1 MNQPQ
6 PGQGGANPAIGQGA
20 AAAPLV
26 PGPQQGAQAIIGG
39 QGIVAV
45 QPAQAQG
52 ALPAQELHQ
61 TFSGLFQDPTKDP
74 FHETWAQ
81 VLQRFD
87 NAATA
92 EEVLTTAATSLPGTA
107 TCAYLCCTA
116 LHPNVPPRIYS
127 LHTLSRFPPATLDG
141 AVTPWNNSIFA
152 CLGDV
157 LQGAVATVSLPQNAF
172 ALTQHGRVHL
182 EAVLP
187 DHLAQLQGPNLL
199 NRLADGAV
207 DTDQLRTRSLIY
219 LPARFTPLFLSNRG
233 VSPKD
238 AYLTFTQ
245 AIQQEQAALGE
256 VQPVLDWLK
265 LSLYKTLDD
274 NSGPPVTSLQ
284 ITTPLMDEDLVKHR
298 APFTA
303 HVLTP
308 RVPQAIA
315 GGSLEAAINHMATA
329 VTQQTAEVH
338 RAQLA
343 RAAERDAPNTPS
355 TKFGLLLESLKNYL
369 NVTEENE
376 LPEFWFQFAAA
387 PKKQEFSVIR
397 DYLELYA
404 RSEEAFI
411 STTPVLSPKLH
422 ADLASITFVADHN
435 NDLKTGLQPFIAM
448 DGSEEHRAASL
459 ELARS
464 YSLLYERD
472 HGVSLADLAQLKL
485 PKDLRSFPS
494 SFFDLERN
502 LGLFGNLLGA
512 LLGNA
517 HPLTQAYRPFWTSF
531 TKRYRDRLLSEI
543 DGHRVIKPV
552 HILRSVQL
560 LCWDWFDAKRSRVP
574 PDEPNFSDIWKRIGL
589 NSYTLPQL
597 PPTLYSIVYP
607 RTNLLRPPPTHPS
620 PTGASTQSSHGTTPT
635 MACTDESTVQSG
647 VSNITG
653 TTGLTG
659 QTGLSLRTPRTSSMV
674 INENPDR
681 HLLSLIP
688 FNRKLRELMGLT
700 TPPDTDSGQQIC
712 LSFHARGACYSNCR
726 RKQTHGITL
735 NHNEKQ
741 RLENYIADRLEKS
754 GN

>member
-1 MNQPQ
+1 M
-6 PGQGGANPAIGQGA
+6 
-20 AAAPLV
+20 
-26 PGPQQGAQAIIGG
+26 
-39 QGIVAV
+39 
-45 QPAQAQG
+45 
-52 ALPAQELHQ
+52 
-61 TFSGLFQDPTKDP
+61 
-74 FHETWAQ
+74 
-81 VLQRFD
+81 
-87 NAATA
+87 
-92 EEVLTTAATSLPGTA
+92 
-107 TCAYLCCTA
+107 
-116 LHPNVPPRIYS
+116 
-127 LHTLSRFPPATLDG
+127 
-141 AVTPWNNSIFA
+141 
-152 CLGDV
+152 
-157 LQGAVATVSLPQNAF
+157 
-172 ALTQHGRVHL
+172 
-182 EAVLP
+182 
-187 DHLAQLQGPNLL
+187 
-199 NRLADGAV
+199 
-207 DTDQLRTRSLIY
+207 Y
-219 LPARFTPLFLSNRG
+219 LPARFVPLFMSSRG
-233 VSPKD
+233 IAPKD
-238 AYLTFTQ
+238 AYLTFQQ
-245 AIQQEQAALGE
+245 AIQQEQVPLGE

-265 LSLYKTLDD
+265 LSLYKTLND
-274 NSGPPVTSLQ
+274 NSGPPVTSLTL
-284 ITTPLMDEDLVKHR
+284 TTPLMDEDLVGHR

-308 RVPQAIA
+308 RIPQAIA
-315 GGSLEAAINHMATA
+315 GQGLAAAINHMATA
-329 VTQQTAEVH
+329 VTQQAAEVQ

-343 RAAERDAPNTPS
+343 RTAERDAPSTPA
-355 TKFGLLLESLKNYL
+355 TKFGLLLDSLKHYL
-369 NVTEENE
+369 NVQEENE

-387 PKKQEFSVIR
+387 PKKQEFSVIK

-404 RSEEAFI
+404 RSEEAFV

-422 ADLASITFVADHN
+422 ADLASITFVSDHN
-435 NDLKTGLQPFIAM
+435 NDLKSGIQPFIAM

-472 HGVSLADLAQLKL
+472 HGVSLADLSQLKV
-485 PKDLRSFPS
+485 PKDIRSYPS

-512 LLGNA
+512 VLGNA
-517 HPLTQAYRPFWTSF
+517 HPITQAYRPFWTSF
-531 TKRYRDRLLSEI
+531 TKRYRNRLLTEI

-597 PPTLYSIVYP
+597 PPALYSMVYP
-607 RTNLLRPPPTHPS
+607 RTTLLRPPPTQPF
-620 PTGASTQSSHGTTPT
+620 PTNTSSQASQGTTPT
-635 MACTDESTVQSG
+635 LAGTDDSTVHSNVSG
-647 VSNITG
+647 ITG
-653 TTGLTG
+653 ATTGTG
-659 QTGLSLRTPRTSSMV
+659 QTGLSLQTPRTTSMI

-688 FNRKLRELMGLT
+688 FNRKLRDLMGLT
-700 TPPDTDSGQQIC
+700 TPPDTDNGQQIC